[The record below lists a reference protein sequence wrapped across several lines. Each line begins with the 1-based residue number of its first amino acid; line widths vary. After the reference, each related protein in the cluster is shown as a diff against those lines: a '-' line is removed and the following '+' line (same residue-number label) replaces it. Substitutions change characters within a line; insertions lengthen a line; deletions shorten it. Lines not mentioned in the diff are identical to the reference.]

1 MRAGWR
7 TVDEWRE
14 LLLTLRRGSSGFQ
27 YHVSNHDGHFNPTLR
42 DLGRFQYLDNPELCH
57 YSEWQHMPSDT
68 HPDAERVQTEIFRR
82 MTPGQRVE
90 VAFEMSESIRNIS
103 LDGLRS
109 RRPDLSREEALRELM
124 RLMYGVAPKL

>member
-1 MRAGWR
+1 
-7 TVDEWRE
+7 
-14 LLLTLRRGSSGFQ
+14 
-27 YHVSNHDGHFNPTLR
+27 
-42 DLGRFQYLDNPELCH
+42 
-57 YSEWQHMPSDT
+57 MPSDT

-109 RRPDLSREEALRELM
+109 RRPDLSHEEALRELM